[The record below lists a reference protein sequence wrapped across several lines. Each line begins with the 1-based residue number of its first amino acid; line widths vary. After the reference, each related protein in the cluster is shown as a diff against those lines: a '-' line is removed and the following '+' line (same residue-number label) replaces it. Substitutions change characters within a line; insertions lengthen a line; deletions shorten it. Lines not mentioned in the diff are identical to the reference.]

1 MTESRWRNAH
11 RRIVTADLAADD
23 AVLPLAVLAGT
34 GGTRVRD
41 LESGTRRQR
50 LGNQAWTFASFTVCT
65 VGLVAMA
72 RPVVVWVASLHH
84 PGWIEVVGLTLD
96 LLVIAAMAYW
106 ALIILGYWRFRARQR
121 HLRRTIR
128 GRR

>member
-23 AVLPLAVLAGT
+23 AVLPLAVAAGT

-50 LGNQAWTFASFTVCT
+50 LFGQAWTLAAFTVCA

-84 PGWIEVVGLTLD
+84 PGVIEGVGLTLD
-96 LLVIAAMAYW
+96 VLVLVSMAYW

-121 HLRRTIR
+121 HLRRTVR